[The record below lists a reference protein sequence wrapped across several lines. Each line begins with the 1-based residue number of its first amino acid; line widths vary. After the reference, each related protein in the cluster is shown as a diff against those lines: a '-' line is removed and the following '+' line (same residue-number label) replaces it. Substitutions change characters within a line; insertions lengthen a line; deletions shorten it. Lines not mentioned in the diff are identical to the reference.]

1 MRQQAH
7 RLIAPIDG
15 IVQQLAVHTVG
26 GIVTPAQQLM
36 VVVPQSAK
44 LEIEAFVDNK
54 DIGFVQEGQ
63 AVAIKLDAFP
73 FTKYGTLDGRII
85 DVSDDAVSDEK
96 RGLVYKARV
105 SLEQSV
111 VQVGDKQVR
120 LGPGMSASVEIKTGQ
135 RRLIEF
141 FR

>member
-1 MRQQAH
+1 
-7 RLIAPIDG
+7 
-15 IVQQLAVHTVG
+15 
-26 GIVTPAQQLM
+26 M